1 MVLPHDPRLQA
12 LEREAGITRAVLHNC
27 IPLWLHGDGV
37 EYVDGR
43 SLQVFSFGSV
53 LNSGPSLD
61 SSLLLCAYPKDVCT
75 KETWDHVWAH
85 VLPGFL
91 QLQAGSRA
99 GETIAGNYRFLLWN
113 LIGDQEYYCNTLQMP
128 HWSKAFSCWECKQS
142 KEVQMSSLESP
153 VPQNEMRSLAEELNC
168 RISPHPFFTLPG
180 LTHFNICQDAMHIL
194 FCKGVLSHCMGNA
207 LKHWCWHSNAV
218 AGGTPKAKL
227 ATIWQNIQQLYKDFG
242 VEHRLGILKLSMFV
256 DADRPHQSQPFFK
269 SKAAECK
276 GLVSIFPALA
286 LKFNSGTTFD
296 SKVIDMFEAMDK
308 FVTLMDAAGRHP
320 TEEESTNA
328 LDFCLQFLDSYKWL
342 QLNRMNPFMW
352 HTVGKFHMAKH
363 MAMSF
368 KFGNPRFSWCFQSED
383 FVGRLAKLS
392 HSAAFGVAAT
402 HLSVK
407 ITEKYKL
414 MMFIRMWKE
423 S

>member
-1 MVLPHDPRLQA
+1 M
-12 LEREAGITRAVLHNC
+12 
-27 IPLWLHGDGV
+27 
-37 EYVDGR
+37 
-43 SLQVFSFGSV
+43 
-53 LNSGPSLD
+53 
-61 SSLLLCAYPKDVCT
+61 
-75 KETWDHVWAH
+75 
-85 VLPGFL
+85 
-91 QLQAGSRA
+91 
-99 GETIAGNYRFLLWN
+99 
-113 LIGDQEYYCNTLQMP
+113 
-128 HWSKAFSCWECKQS
+128 
-142 KEVQMSSLESP
+142 
-153 VPQNEMRSLAEELNC
+153 
-168 RISPHPFFTLPG
+168 
-180 LTHFNICQDAMHIL
+180 
-194 FCKGVLSHCMGNA
+194 
-207 LKHWCWHSNAV
+207 
-218 AGGTPKAKL
+218 
-227 ATIWQNIQQLYKDFG
+227 
-242 VEHRLGILKLSMFV
+242 
-256 DADRPHQSQPFFK
+256 HQSQPFFK

-286 LKFNSGTTFD
+286 LKFNSGSHFD

-308 FVTLMDAAGRHP
+308 FVNVMDTAGRHP
-320 TEEESTNA
+320 TEEESSNA

-352 HTVGKFHMAKH
+352 HTVGKFHMTKH

-368 KFGNPRFSWCFQSED
+368 KYGNPRFSWCFRSED